1 MEERKNVDYR
11 IELDM
16 PVVVFVVIQ
25 IVFIVFVALSLARLL
40 RSDKISYDDT
50 KEIPVA
56 KIDNLDSVTHGDYF
70 GSTRSLEMTLFELAV
85 RNSAGNNISTS
96 VEAFIREDSI
106 REVYFENK
114 DVNYFS
120 AIIDI
125 PELEQS
131 YWFYNEYSNDKNNEY
146 IDYSKTYRLFCLDDS
161 QEKIY
166 PDFGCEDGFGLKG
179 RPEIVSD
186 LITYFEFN
194 YFSASYS
201 MSDNSTMIKIYPHS
215 LNIDEET
222 KQSYI
227 QQTRDAVYSLGISP
241 DLFAYRVMG
250 PGDID
255 FHYPPRG

>member
-1 MEERKNVDYR
+1 
-11 IELDM
+11 
-16 PVVVFVVIQ
+16 
-25 IVFIVFVALSLARLL
+25 
-40 RSDKISYDDT
+40 
-50 KEIPVA
+50 
-56 KIDNLDSVTHGDYF
+56 
-70 GSTRSLEMTLFELAV
+70 MTLFELAV

-186 LITYFEFN
+186 LIILALVILCPIT
-194 YFSASYS
+194 
-201 MSDNSTMIKIYPHS
+201 
-215 LNIDEET
+215 L
-222 KQSYI
+222 Q
-227 QQTRDAVYSLGISP
+227 
-241 DLFAYRVMG
+241 
-250 PGDID
+250 
-255 FHYPPRG
+255 